1 MQALI
6 TISLTFHTGLTPT
19 KLIMATDVIPS
30 AKESEAW
37 CLQEVDPDI
46 ETFELIS
53 VYPVDCVN
61 LSIFRRKKRQS
72 LKAHFCNNR
81 VVYFEL
87 GGFEKKKVAKTF
99 GIFLTFLNE
108 LYYFKMFWNL
118 WCERVKFLSPDELFS
133 SRSETSV
140 GSSSS
145 NSTLYL
151 TKANTV
157 FPSNGT
163 AQVWCTFEMGDPNS
177 GEMVW

>member
-1 MQALI
+1 
-6 TISLTFHTGLTPT
+6 
-19 KLIMATDVIPS
+19 
-30 AKESEAW
+30 
-37 CLQEVDPDI
+37 
-46 ETFELIS
+46 
-53 VYPVDCVN
+53 
-61 LSIFRRKKRQS
+61 
-72 LKAHFCNNR
+72 
-81 VVYFEL
+81 
-87 GGFEKKKVAKTF
+87 
-99 GIFLTFLNE
+99 
-108 LYYFKMFWNL
+108 MFWNL